1 MRYSPA
7 EKLEIIRLVENSSLS
22 IKATLAEVDVPRS
35 TFYRWYLR
43 YQESGPDGL
52 SDRKAGPRQF
62 WNRIP
67 QAVREQVVKA
77 ALEQPEKSPRE
88 LAWHLTDNEE
98 YFISES
104 SVYRILKSYDLV
116 TSPIFQMITAGD
128 RFETPTRRV
137 NEMWQ
142 TDFTQFK
149 VISWGWY
156 YLCTILDDYSRY
168 ILSWRLSTNMAAGD
182 VEETLQMALDKVEVT
197 RVKVKHRP
205 RLLSDNGPAFV
216 SQALKEYLRRY
227 RLTHI
232 RGAPYHPM
240 TQGKIE
246 RYHRSM
252 KNVVKLQTFYFP
264 WELEQTIK
272 EFVVYYNNER
282 YHESLDNLTPADVYF
297 GRAEEV
303 KTKREQIKQATLEM
317 RRQQHRR
324 GVQDRLYLESES
336 SLILTPEMSH

>member
-7 EKLEIIRLVENSSLS
+7 EKMEIIRLVERSTLS
-22 IKATLAEVDVPRS
+22 IKATLAELGVPRS

-52 SDRKAGPRQF
+52 SGRKAGPCQF

-67 QAVREQVVKA
+67 QAVREQVVKT

-88 LAWHLTDNEE
+88 LAWHLTDTEE

-116 TSPIFQMITAGD
+116 TSPVFQMITAGD
-128 RFETPTRRV
+128 RFEKPTRRV

-149 VISWGWY
+149 VIGWGWY

-168 ILSWRLSTNMAAGD
+168 ILAWRLSTNMATND
-182 VEETLQMALDKVEVT
+182 VEETLQMALDKVDVT
-197 RVKVKHRP
+197 QVKVKHRP

-227 RLTHI
+227 RLKHI

-264 WELEQTIK
+264 WELKHTI
-272 EFVVYYNNER
+272 EDFVTYYNNER
-282 YHESLDNLTPADVYF
+282 YHESLDNLTPADVYY

-303 KTKREQIKQATLEM
+303 KTRREQIKQETLEK
-317 RRQQHRR
+317 RRQRHRQDA
-324 GVQDRLYLESES
+324 QDRLYLESES

>member
-52 SDRKAGPRQF
+52 SDRKARPRQF

-116 TSPIFQMITAGD
+116 TSPVFQMITAGD

-252 KNVVKLQTFYFP
+252 KNGVKLQTFYFP

>member
-1 MRYSPA
+1 M
-7 EKLEIIRLVENSSLS
+7 K
-22 IKATLAEVDVPRS
+22 T
-35 TFYRWYLR
+35 
-43 YQESGPDGL
+43 
-52 SDRKAGPRQF
+52 
-62 WNRIP
+62 
-67 QAVREQVVKA
+67 

-88 LAWHLTDNEE
+88 LAWHLTDSKE

-116 TSPIFQMITAGD
+116 TSPAFQMITAGD
-128 RFETPTRRV
+128 RFEKPTKRA

-149 VISWGWY
+149 VIGWGWY

-168 ILSWRLSTNMAAGD
+168 ILAWRLSTNMATVD
-182 VEETLQMALDKVEVT
+182 VEETLQMALDKAEVT
-197 RVKVKHRP
+197 QVKVKHRP

-264 WELEQTIK
+264 WELEQTI
-272 EFVVYYNNER
+272 EDFVVYYNNER

-303 KTKREQIKQATLEM
+303 KTRREHIKQATLEK
-317 RRQQHRR
+317 RRQQHRQ
-324 GVQDRLYLESES
+324 GVQDRLYLECES
-336 SLILTPEMSH
+336 SLILSPEMSH